1 MPENNLCKKCQHRFR
16 RVFIPL
22 DPEQY
27 VDDEGKKV
35 FSSKEENIVIMNTC
49 LIAGVDIESEITL
62 ECEHFE
68 PRKEST
74 ENGIGLFKHLK

>member
-1 MPENNLCKKCQHRFR
+1 
-16 RVFIPL
+16 
-22 DPEQY
+22 

-49 LIAGVDIESEITL
+49 LVAGVDIESEITL